1 MRVHPPGY
9 LKEVETLC
17 RGKGILLVA
26 DEIQTGMGR
35 TGAFLASERFD
46 VVPDVVTLAKGIANG
61 LPLGAVVARDEVAA
75 VFVPGTHG
83 STFGGNPVC
92 CAAAL
97 AVMDVLESPGFYDAV
112 VRKGE
117 RLMGGLSGI
126 AARRTDILNVRGI
139 GLMVGMEMVCET
151 KPIAAKCLD
160 AGLIV
165 NAAAGNIL
173 RFLPPLTVTEGEI
186 DRALEILSGVLPVE
200 GWKS

>member
-1 MRVHPPGY
+1 
-9 LKEVETLC
+9 
-17 RGKGILLVA
+17 
-26 DEIQTGMGR
+26 MGR
-35 TGAFLASERFD
+35 TGAFLASGRFD
-46 VVPDVVTLAKGIANG
+46 IVPDVVTLAKGIANG

-75 VFVPGTHG
+75 VLVPGTHG

-117 RLMGGLSGI
+117 RLREGLMGI
-126 AARRTDILNVRGI
+126 AARRTDILGVRGV
-139 GLMVGMEMVCET
+139 GLMVGAEMACET

-160 AGLIV
+160 AGLVV
-165 NAAAGNIL
+165 NAAAEKIL

-186 DRALEILSGVLPVE
+186 DRALEILSAVLPSE

>member
-1 MRVHPPGY
+1 
-9 LKEVETLC
+9 
-17 RGKGILLVA
+17 
-26 DEIQTGMGR
+26 
-35 TGAFLASERFD
+35 
-46 VVPDVVTLAKGIANG
+46 
-61 LPLGAVVARDEVAA
+61 VAA

-97 AVMDVLESPGFYDAV
+97 AVMDVLESAGFYDAV

-117 RLMGGLSGI
+117 RLLEGLSEI
-126 AARRTDILNVRGI
+126 AARRTDIRNVRGV
-139 GLMVGMEMVCET
+139 GLMVGAEMACET

-160 AGLIV
+160 AGLVV

-186 DRALEILSGVLPVE
+186 DRALEILSAVLPGE
-200 GWKS
+200 GRKA

>member
-1 MRVHPPGY
+1 
-9 LKEVETLC
+9 
-17 RGKGILLVA
+17 
-26 DEIQTGMGR
+26 MGR
-35 TGAFLASERFD
+35 TGAFLASGRFD
-46 VVPDVVTLAKGIANG
+46 IVPDVVTLAKGIANG

-75 VFVPGTHG
+75 VLVPGTHG

-117 RLMGGLSGI
+117 RLREGLMGI
-126 AARRTDILNVRGI
+126 AARRTDILGVRGA
-139 GLMVGMEMVCET
+139 GLMVGAEMACET

-160 AGLIV
+160 AGLVV
-165 NAAAGNIL
+165 NAAAEKIL

-186 DRALEILSGVLPVE
+186 DRALEILSAVLPAE

>member
-1 MRVHPPGY
+1 MHPPGY
-9 LKEVETLC
+9 LKEAETLC
-17 RGKGILLVA
+17 RGKGILLVT

-35 TGAFLASERFD
+35 TGTFLASERFD
-46 VVPDVVTLAKGIANG
+46 IVPDVVTLAKGIANG

-117 RLMGGLSGI
+117 RLRSGLSEI
-126 AARRTDILNVRGI
+126 AARRTDVLNVRGV
-139 GLMVGMEMVCET
+139 GLMVGVEMACET

-160 AGLIV
+160 AGLVV
-165 NAAAGNIL
+165 NAAAGTIL
-173 RFLPPLTVTEGEI
+173 RFLPPLTVTEEEI
-186 DRALEILSGVLPVE
+186 DRALEILSSVLPAE
-200 GWKS
+200 GRMP